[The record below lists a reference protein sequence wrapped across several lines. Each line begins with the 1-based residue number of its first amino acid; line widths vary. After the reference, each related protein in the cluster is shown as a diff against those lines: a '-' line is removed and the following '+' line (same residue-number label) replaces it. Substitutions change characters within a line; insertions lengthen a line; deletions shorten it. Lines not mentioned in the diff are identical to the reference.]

1 MEHIQSLGEGGD
13 GFRVKRWSRGA
24 GRATAVDSPLSPEGR
39 LNLGRMVIDSVHR
52 AELSTG
58 VDLPCKT
65 GILGEV
71 FGEPGRL
78 LPSLRYEACEV
89 PMMADPMAAS
99 AKRPRLRAP
108 TTGALHANII
118 RRGQLV
124 SRTRSW
130 SASAWPKQPRPGTP
144 SNLWGWQSASAGR
157 AREMMLKADWI
168 AFSTCV
174 GDAAPRPS

>member
-1 MEHIQSLGEGGD
+1 M
-13 GFRVKRWSRGA
+13 
-24 GRATAVDSPLSPEGR
+24 
-39 LNLGRMVIDSVHR
+39 NLDRMVIDSVHR

-58 VDLPCKT
+58 VDLPWET

-89 PMMADPMAAS
+89 PMLADPMAAT

-108 TTGALHANII
+108 TAGALHANII

-124 SRTRSW
+124 SDEELECKRMAQAAETWYTVESLGLAER
-130 SASAWPKQPRPGTP
+130 
-144 SNLWGWQSASAGR
+144 
-157 AREMMLKADWI
+157 
-168 AFSTCV
+168 FS
-174 GDAAPRPS
+174 G